1 MRKINLLDW
10 RAELIKKNQKETGVA
25 AIAAVVLGLGAW
37 LLVKGYFANQISFQ
51 EEKNAYI
58 QSEIKIL
65 EAQIIEVEAL
75 EETKAKLI
83 SRMNII
89 DELQKSRPEEVRLF
103 DDMVRVIPDG
113 TYFKSAKQT
122 GKRIVF
128 NGVTESSTR
137 VSTLM
142 RNIDSVE
149 TLSSADLVGR
159 GITTELEGRRRV
171 SNFDLSATQ
180 VPSKAAQTGDEE

>member
-10 RAELIKKNQKETGVA
+10 RTELVKQNQKETGIA
-25 AIAAVVLGLGAW
+25 AGIAIALGLGAW
-37 LLVKGYFANQISFQ
+37 LLAKGYFANQISFQ
-51 EEKNAYI
+51 ENKNAYI

-65 EAQIIEVEAL
+65 EVQIKEVEAL

-103 DDMVRVIPDG
+103 DDMVRIIPDG
-113 TYFKSAKQT
+113 TYFKSAKQN
-122 GKRIVF
+122 GKSIVF

-137 VSTLM
+137 VSTMM
-142 RNIDSVE
+142 RNIDKVE
-149 TLSSADLVGR
+149 TLSGANLVGR
-159 GITTELEGRRRV
+159 GITTELQGRRRV

-180 VPSKAAQTGDEE
+180 VPSKAAQKGDEK

>member
-10 RAELIKKNQKETGVA
+10 RSELVKQNQKETGVA
-25 AIAAVVLGLGAW
+25 AAIAVALGLGAW
-37 LLVKGYFANQISFQ
+37 LLTKGYFANQISFQ
-51 EEKNAYI
+51 ENKNAYI

-65 EAQIIEVEAL
+65 ETQIKEVEAL

-103 DDMVRVIPDG
+103 DDMARIIPDG

-122 GKRIVF
+122 GKQIVF

-137 VSTLM
+137 VSALM
-142 RNIDSVE
+142 RNVDSVE
-149 TLSSADLVGR
+149 TLSQADLVGR
-159 GITTELEGRRRV
+159 GITTELQGRRRV
-171 SNFDLSATQ
+171 SNFDLSAIQ
-180 VPSKAAQTGDEE
+180 VPSKAAQAGSEE

>member
-10 RAELIKKNQKETGVA
+10 RSELVKQNQKETG
-25 AIAAVVLGLGAW
+25 IAAGIAVALGLGAW
-37 LLVKGYFANQISFQ
+37 LLAKGYFANQISFQ

-58 QSEIKIL
+58 QDEIKIL
-65 EAQIIEVEAL
+65 EVQIREVEAL
-75 EETKAKLI
+75 EETKAKLV

-103 DDMVRVIPDG
+103 DDMVRIIPDG
-113 TYFKSAKQT
+113 THFKSAKQT

-142 RNIDSVE
+142 RNIDKVE
-149 TLSSADLVGR
+149 TLSKADLVGR
-159 GITTELEGRRRV
+159 GITTELQGRRRV

-180 VPSKAAQTGDEE
+180 VPSKAAQAGEEK

>member
-10 RAELIKKNQKETGVA
+10 RTELVKQNQKETGIA
-25 AIAAVVLGLGAW
+25 AGIAIALGLGAW
-37 LLVKGYFANQISFQ
+37 LLAKGYFANQISFQ
-51 EEKNAYI
+51 ENKNAYI

-65 EAQIIEVEAL
+65 EVQIKEVEAL

-103 DDMVRVIPDG
+103 DDMARIIPDG
-113 TYFKSAKQT
+113 TYFKTAKQN
-122 GKRIVF
+122 GKNIVF

-137 VSTLM
+137 VSTMM
-142 RNIDSVE
+142 RNIDKVE
-149 TLSSADLVGR
+149 TLSGANLVGR
-159 GITTELEGRRRV
+159 GITTELQGRRRV

-180 VPSKAAQTGDEE
+180 VPSKAAQKGDEK

>member
-10 RAELIKKNQKETGVA
+10 RTELVKQNQKETG
-25 AIAAVVLGLGAW
+25 IAAGIAVALGLGAW
-37 LLVKGYFANQISFQ
+37 LLAKGYFANQISFQ
-51 EEKNAYI
+51 ENKNAYI

-65 EAQIIEVEAL
+65 EVQIKEVEAL

-103 DDMVRVIPDG
+103 DDMVRIIPDG
-113 TYFKSAKQT
+113 TYFKTAKQN
-122 GKRIVF
+122 GKNIVF

-137 VSTLM
+137 VSSMM
-142 RNIDSVE
+142 RNIDKVE
-149 TLSSADLVGR
+149 TLSSANLVGR
-159 GITTELEGRRRV
+159 GITTELQGRRRV

-180 VPSKAAQTGDEE
+180 VPSKAAQKGDEK

>member
-10 RAELIKKNQKETGVA
+10 RSDLVKQNQKETG
-25 AIAAVVLGLGAW
+25 IAALIAVALGLAAW
-37 LLVKGYFANQISFQ
+37 MLAKGYFSNQIAFQ

-58 QSEIKIL
+58 QGEIKIL
-65 EAQIIEVEAL
+65 EAQIKEVEAL

-103 DDMVRVIPDG
+103 DDMVRMIPDG
-113 TYFKSAKQT
+113 TYLSSAKQN
-122 GKRIVF
+122 GKNLVF
-128 NGVTESSTR
+128 NGITESNTR

-149 TLSSADLVGR
+149 TLSGANLIGR
-159 GITTELEGRRRV
+159 GVTTELQGRRRV

-180 VPSKAAQTGDEE
+180 VPSKAAQAGEEE

>member
-10 RAELIKKNQKETGVA
+10 RTELVKQNQKETG
-25 AIAAVVLGLGAW
+25 IAAGIAVALGLGAW
-37 LLVKGYFANQISFQ
+37 LLAKGYFANQISFQ
-51 EEKNAYI
+51 ENKNAYI

-65 EAQIIEVEAL
+65 EVQIKEVEAL

-103 DDMVRVIPDG
+103 DDMVRIIPDG
-113 TYFKSAKQT
+113 TYFKTAKQN
-122 GKRIVF
+122 GKNIVF

-137 VSTLM
+137 VSSMM
-142 RNIDSVE
+142 RNIDKVE
-149 TLSSADLVGR
+149 TLSGANLVGR
-159 GITTELEGRRRV
+159 GITTELQGRRRV

-180 VPSKAAQTGDEE
+180 VPSKAAQKGDEK

>member
-10 RAELIKKNQKETGVA
+10 RSELVKQNQKETGIAA
-25 AIAAVVLGLGAW
+25 AIAVALALGAW
-37 LLVKGYFANQISFQ
+37 LLTKAYFANQISFQ

-65 EAQIIEVEAL
+65 DKQIKEVEAL
-75 EETKAKLI
+75 EETKDKLI

-103 DDMVRVIPDG
+103 DDMVRIIPEG
-113 TYFKSAKQT
+113 TYFKSARQT

-128 NGVTESSTR
+128 NGITESSTR

-149 TLSSADLVGR
+149 TLSKADLVGR
-159 GITTELEGRRRV
+159 GITTQLEGRRRV